1 LLQQLATCIDRGL
14 KHVSKSLRWVRKH
27 VLCVQRLAATL
38 EPAAGDAITR
48 RAAFEQLRQE
58 FAAQRKNPTLQH
70 MAKVMASFAAGLFV
84 GDAPLLVR
92 DNLDLERWF
101 RVSKGHER
109 RIHGRRHTGVRPV
122 QEGPTLM
129 PTLDVH
135 RDMPRPLTAND
146 LLPYCRASAPPSE
159 EQAMQRRKLM
169 RRARSTKKRPAL
181 LADLE
186 KRFRDSS

>member
-1 LLQQLATCIDRGL
+1 MLRQLATCVDRGL
-14 KHVSKSLRWVRKH
+14 KHVSKSLQRVRKH
-27 VLCVQRLAATL
+27 VVRVQQVAATL

-58 FAAQRKNPTLQH
+58 LAAQTKDPVLQH
-70 MAKVMASFAAGLFV
+70 MAKVMASFAPGLFV
-84 GDAPLLVR
+84 GDDPHLR

-101 RVSKGHER
+101 RLPKGHER
-109 RIHGRRHTGVRPV
+109 RIHGRRHTGARPV

-129 PTLDVH
+129 PTLDAH
-135 RDMPRPLTAND
+135 REMPRPLTAND
-146 LLPYCRASAPPSE
+146 LLPYRRASAPQSE
-159 EQAMQRRKLM
+159 AQAMQRRKLM
-169 RRARSTKKRPAL
+169 RRARSTKKRRAL